1 MTFLQNILLSA
12 ALLVLTACATRTF
25 QPDQAPEYAITRN
38 FTPFYQQ
45 RPMQGATT
53 DVSLSAATR
62 VKLLRK
68 GTGYSFVQLEDS
80 RTGYVANKNMQ
91 VAPPASQKKPLVS
104 TSDEPQT
111 KPRRKRRVA
120 PAPSARP
127 TPSPA
132 SQGGQLK
139 AIPSPGVT
147 APSPTPPP
155 DLPTPPQVVPEPTPT
170 PAPQVPLEKPK
181 FRL

>member
-1 MTFLQNILLSA
+1 MTFLRNLLLSA
-12 ALLVLTACATRTF
+12 GLLVLAACATQTY

-45 RPMQGATT
+45 RPIQGAST
-53 DVSLSAATR
+53 DVSLTAATR

-80 RTGYVANKNMQ
+80 RTGYVANKNMA

-104 TSDEPQT
+104 TSDEPQP
-111 KPRRKRRVA
+111 KPRRKKRVS
-120 PAPSARP
+120 PSPRP

-132 SQGGQLK
+132 FQAGQLK
-139 AIPSPGVT
+139 PVPSPGVT

-155 DLPTPPQVVPEPTPT
+155 DLPATPQVVPAPTPT
-170 PAPQVPLEKPK
+170 PEVPQEKPK